1 MKIEEIWIK
10 TDEGRVRLEECMLI
24 KGFGIEGDRKGG
36 TPLKEVVL
44 YINDKSNL
52 EIEGLCHKKFKANIV
67 IRKDNNESFK
77 VNDVIRFGEGKIQIN
92 KIGKRCYE
100 ECKIVREN
108 KKCYLKDS
116 VLFGS
121 VIESGKCKI
130 DK

>member
-1 MKIEEIWIK
+1 MKIEEICIK
-10 TDEGRVRLEECMLI
+10 TDEGRVQLEECMLI

-44 YINDKSNL
+44 YINDKNNS
-52 EIEGLCHKKFKANIV
+52 EIKGLCHKKFKANIV

-77 VNDVIRFGEGKIQIN
+77 VDDVIRFGEARIQIN

-100 ECKIVREN
+100 ECNLVKEN
-108 KKCYLKDS
+108 KKCYLKDN

-121 VIESGKCKI
+121 VIESGICKI